1 MITGANAGIGF
12 VTAQSLLAA
21 GAEVI
26 ISTRSA
32 TKTKDTIDRL
42 SDSLPLN
49 AAIRAKGISMDLS
62 SMSSIEAGV
71 KEFAELGV
79 KRLDALC
86 LNAGVMALP
95 EYTETKDGVEMQWGV
110 NHLGHFY
117 LFKLLESTILNLPGH
132 TRIVLVSSMIHFDTP
147 NDFTVD
153 THLPP
158 SRENYDKRIN
168 YCISKLSNI
177 YMARELAR
185 RFEGTGITAYSVHP
199 GIIVGS
205 SLWRHLPSC
214 LPYMFKC
221 CFYAHCSCLWFPDF
235 KSVRNGASTQLYL
248 MTCPLV
254 ELSTGGFYV
263 GCRLQ
268 NSKSRLY
275 KYQMIENEEEA
286 EKLWALSEK
295 VIADRKIPL

>member
-21 GAEVI
+21 GAEVV

-32 TKTKDTIDRL
+32 TKTRATIDRL
-42 SDSLPLN
+42 CESLPLN
-49 AAIRAKGISMDLS
+49 ASISVKGVSMDLS

-71 KEFAELGV
+71 KEFIGLGV
-79 KRLDALC
+79 MRLDALC
-86 LNAGVMALP
+86 LNAGVMAIP
-95 EYTETKDGVEMQWGV
+95 EYTETNDGLEMQWGV
-110 NHLGHFY
+110 NHVGHFY
-117 LFKLLESTILNLPGH
+117 LFKLLESTILKLPGH
-132 TRIVLVSSMIHFDTP
+132 TRIVVLASMKHFETP
-147 NDFTVD
+147 NDFAVD

-158 SRENYDKRIN
+158 NHENYDMNTN

-185 RFEGTGITAYSVHP
+185 RFEGKGVTAYSVHP
-199 GIIVGS
+199 GIITGT

-214 LPYMFKC
+214 LPCMLKC
-221 CFYAHCSCLWFPDF
+221 FFYAHCSCLWFPDF
-235 KSVRNGASTQLYL
+235 KSVRKGASTQLYL
-248 MTCPLV
+248 MTCPLA
-254 ELSTGGFYV
+254 ELSNGGYYV

-275 KYQMIENEEEA
+275 KYTMVENEEEA
-286 EKLWALSEK
+286 EKLWVLSEK
-295 VIADRKIPL
+295 IIADRKIPL